1 MIALGC
7 TSMTP
12 HSYPDSPRRA
22 EMVDVL
28 RGAVEA
34 GVELFDT
41 SEIQGPF
48 TGEEMLGDALGN
60 RARVLTKFGWEIE
73 GGKPTGALN
82 SRPEV
87 IRASAHGSLRRLK
100 RERLDVYMQHRV
112 DQDVPIE
119 EVAGTVKELIDAG
132 DVAAFGLCEASP
144 ETIRRAHKVCP
155 VKYLEYE
162 YSIFSRDVEEEI
174 IPLARELGAEFMAYS
189 PLAKGLLAGRSEP
202 DDDSSSPRLHSAN
215 FAANKQLAQEVA
227 AAVPGRNDS
236 EIALGWLLAKDV
248 VPIAG
253 STNLARIK
261 ENLAVTA
268 LSAQECEAID
278 EVLSR
283 KPVQGARLT
292 QLHEGFVDKGRR

>member
-12 HSYPDSPRRA
+12 HSYSNSPRRA

-28 RGAVEA
+28 RGAAEA

-112 DQDVPIE
+112 DQD
-119 EVAGTVKELIDAG
+119 
-132 DVAAFGLCEASP
+132 
-144 ETIRRAHKVCP
+144 CP
-155 VKYLEYE
+155 L
-162 YSIFSRDVEEEI
+162 
-174 IPLARELGAEFMAYS
+174 
-189 PLAKGLLAGRSEP
+189 
-202 DDDSSSPRLHSAN
+202 
-215 FAANKQLAQEVA
+215 
-227 AAVPGRNDS
+227 
-236 EIALGWLLAKDV
+236 
-248 VPIAG
+248 
-253 STNLARIK
+253 
-261 ENLAVTA
+261 
-268 LSAQECEAID
+268 
-278 EVLSR
+278 R
-283 KPVQGARLT
+283 K
-292 QLHEGFVDKGRR
+292 